1 MDRSWVHKKN
11 GFTLIELLAGI
22 LISAILLAGLYS
34 VFFSQKTAFS
44 AQEQVAEMNQNIRA
58 ALDLMTREIRLAG
71 YKTSTSAFTGI
82 ATATSNSI
90 RILADLNQDGDTA
103 DDNEDISYTYN
114 AGALQICRNGIS
126 LPTPEPVADNI
137 TGISFQYTLKDGTVT
152 SAPAS
157 PADIR
162 KITISITA
170 RTTRPDQGTGT
181 YRSITLSS
189 DITLRNFA
197 L

>member
-1 MDRSWVHKKN
+1 MDRSWLGKKN

-22 LISAILLAGLYS
+22 LISVILMAGFYS
-34 VFFSQKTAFS
+34 VFFSQQTAFS

-71 YKTSTSAFTGI
+71 YKNSTSTFNGI

-103 DDNEDISYTYN
+103 DENEDISYTYN
-114 AGALQICRNGIS
+114 AGSLQICRNGVG
-126 LPTPEPVADNI
+126 LPVADNI
-137 TGISFQYTLKDGTVT
+137 TNLSLQYTLKDGTVT
-152 SAPAS
+152 PAPANL
-157 PADIR
+157 ADIR

-170 RTTRPDQGTGT
+170 RTTHPDQKTGT

-189 DITLRNFA
+189 DITPRNLA
-197 L
+197 S